1 MWEIKRESGLPIGV
15 TEGDEL
21 NAAMLFHSNASL
33 INAYLF
39 DISITRQ
46 GMAWTNN
53 DYWMRV
59 GGDSPSYSEMKSR
72 TDSSAK
78 AGMLAGGGVCH
89 PLFDGYARS

>member
-53 DYWMRV
+53 D
-59 GGDSPSYSEMKSR
+59 
-72 TDSSAK
+72 
-78 AGMLAGGGVCH
+78 
-89 PLFDGYARS
+89 